1 MYKIIFTE
9 SYEEKAK
16 KFLKKHPDLQKQY
29 RKTLELMEL
38 NPYHPSLRL
47 HKFSELF
54 SIYINM
60 QYRIAIDFKIE
71 NETIIPINIGDHKL
85 IYGQKKKLINFAST
99 DKS

>member
-47 HKFSELF
+47 HKFFELF
-54 SIYINM
+54 SVSINM
-60 QYRIAIDFKIE
+60 QYRIAIDFQIE

-85 IYGQKKKLINFAST
+85 IYG
-99 DKS
+99 

>member
-1 MYKIIFTE
+1 
-9 SYEEKAK
+9 
-16 KFLKKHPDLQKQY
+16 
-29 RKTLELMEL
+29 MEL

-60 QYRIAIDFKIE
+60 QYRIAIDFQIE

-85 IYGQKKKLINFAST
+85 IYE
-99 DKS
+99 